1 LDKLDYFTASDD
13 GDPGKRDFEL
23 DTDFAE
29 QSLEQIMIIQDLQD
43 ALFDVE
49 IFFRNF
55 LIVSYILDDL
65 SGIAIIGHDFA
76 DDGLDILH
84 RRLAF
89 ER

>member
-1 LDKLDYFTASDD
+1 
-13 GDPGKRDFEL
+13 
-23 DTDFAE
+23 
-29 QSLEQIMIIQDLQD
+29 MVIQDLQD
-43 ALFDVE
+43 AFFDVE
-49 IFFRNF
+49 IFLRNF

-76 DDGLDILH
+76 DDRLDILH